1 MNNATAVIVAIQA
14 PEKAKS
20 RLANALIPYHRR
32 TLVTAMLT
40 DFLGALRSV
49 HSGPVIIVTDSDSY
63 QDIASQSDAI
73 IVEDSG
79 SGFNQAAIAGIE
91 FAASHTGADSIL
103 IFPGDIPQANSNDIS
118 DLIASLQASPENT
131 VTLVASQDGGT
142 TALGLH
148 IPTTYKTQ
156 FGPESAL
163 KHREQATLLRMGI
176 NEMILPSLEIDIDT
190 IADLE
195 QVKNIVGKHTV
206 SALEIILFEKHLAE
220 RRSFRGLQ
228 GPPLTQE
235 EIESLIR
242 LGLKAPAPHH
252 STPWRFVV
260 VSSESRPIL
269 AGEMGAK
276 WKQDLLGDGLPEA
289 QINKALANSSAR
301 ILSAP
306 TLLLGCLVQE
316 GLNTYADS
324 ERASAE
330 WGLAQHSIG
339 AALENILLA
348 AHVRNYG
355 AYWISAPLYAGDKVR
370 AALRLEYEWIPQA
383 LIALGRKNSDYKPF
397 NRPELDINEYLIWRK

>member
-1 MNNATAVIVAIQA
+1 MSNATAVIIAIQA

-20 RLANALIPYHRR
+20 RLANSLIPYHRR
-32 TLVTAMLT
+32 TLVTAMLN
-40 DFLGALRSV
+40 DFLEALRSV
-49 HSGPVIIVTDSDSY
+49 HSGPLIIVTDSDNY
-63 QDIASQSDAI
+63 QTVASQTEAI

-91 FAASHTGADSIL
+91 FAAKHTEVDSIL
-103 IFPGDIPQANSNDIS
+103 IFPGDIPQAKSKDLS
-118 DLIASLQASPENT
+118 DLIASLQASPESMI
-131 VTLVASQDGGT
+131 TLVASQDGGT
-142 TALGLH
+142 TGLGLH
-148 IPTTYKTQ
+148 IPTNYKTQ
-156 FGPESAL
+156 FGPESAS
-163 KHREQATLLRMGI
+163 KHREQATLLQMGI

-206 SALEIILFEKHLAE
+206 GALETIQFEKHLTE

-260 VSSESRPIL
+260 VGSESRPIL

-276 WKQDLLGDGLPEA
+276 WKQDLLGDGVPEA

-324 ERASAE
+324 ERALAE

-397 NRPELDINEYLIWRK
+397 DRPELDINDYLIWRE